1 MQPPN
6 HHRMV
11 ADDAQ
16 AKADF
21 ANGGELRLCPRR
33 YSGHGLDVVRGD
45 VCGER
50 WWRMWVVRGGGS
62 GAGQRESLNIRV
74 CYS

>member
-33 YSGHGLDVVRGD
+33 FGMADMAWTWYVGMCVVN
-45 VCGER
+45 
-50 WWRMWVVRGGGS
+50 GGG
-62 GAGQRESLNIRV
+62 GCG
-74 CYS
+74 